1 MPVDPPVF
9 DSHVLTDIAHEYGTP
24 VWVYDAQT
32 IRDRIALL
40 HRFDVIRYAQKAN
53 ANTHLLRLMRAAGVR
68 VDAVSHGE
76 LVRSLAAGFTPP
88 EIVFTA
94 DLIDRPTRALVMH
107 HGIQVNCGSIDMIEA
122 LGAQSPGHAV
132 WLRIN
137 PGFGHGHSP
146 KTNTGGVHSKHGVWI
161 DAVPQA
167 LAAIARHG
175 LRLVGVHMHI
185 GSGPDYAHLAQVC
198 DAMVTAVERFGLD
211 VEAISAGG
219 GLPDLDDAAQI
230 GHYFALWDA
239 ARRRI
244 AAHLGHPVALEIE
257 PGRFLVAAAGV
268 LLTEVHAVKDTP
280 AHRFVLVDAGFN
292 DLVRPALYGSKH
304 PISMVAT
311 NAAAPARMLREVVV
325 AGPLCE
331 AGDVFTQSREGIL
344 APCRLP
350 DPRVGDLLALHEAGA
365 YGASMSSAYNS
376 RPLAPEVLVDGAEH
390 RCIRHRHTINALIA
404 LENPVPAPIC
414 DPALA

>member
-1 MPVDPPVF
+1 MPI
-9 DSHVLTDIAHEYGTP
+9 DSDVLTAIAHEFGTP

-40 HRFDVIRYAQKAN
+40 HRFDVVRYAQKAN

-94 DLIDRPTRALVMH
+94 DLIDRQTRALVMQ
-107 HGIQVNCGSIDMIEA
+107 HGIQVNCGSVDMIEA

-161 DAVPQA
+161 DDVPQA
-167 LAAIARHG
+167 LAAIRRHG

-185 GSGPDYAHLAQVC
+185 GSGTDYAHLAQVC
-198 DAMVTAVERFGLD
+198 DAMVAAVERFGLD

-219 GLPDLDDAAQI
+219 GLPDQHDAAQI
-230 GHYFALWDA
+230 DQYFALWDA
-239 ARRRI
+239 ARQRI
-244 AAHLGHPVALEIE
+244 AARLGHPIALEIE
-257 PGRFLVAAAGV
+257 PGRFLVAASGV

-292 DLVRPALYGSKH
+292 DLVRPAFYGSRH
-304 PISMVAT
+304 PISLVSTDAT
-311 NAAAPARMLREVVV
+311 SPPRALRDVVV

-331 AGDVFTQSREGIL
+331 AGDVFTQSREGML
-344 APCRLP
+344 APCCLP
-350 DPRVGDLLALHEAGA
+350 DPQVGDLLALHEAGA

-376 RPLAPEVLVDGAEH
+376 RPLAPEVLVDGAGH
-390 RCIRHRHTINALIA
+390 RCIRHRQSIDALIA
-404 LENPVPAPIC
+404 LETPVPTPIGNSTV
-414 DPALA
+414 A

>member
-1 MPVDPPVF
+1 MPI
-9 DSHVLTDIAHEYGTP
+9 DSNVLTAIAHEYGTP

-32 IRDRIALL
+32 IRARIALL

-53 ANTHLLRLMRAAGVR
+53 ANTHLLRLMRAAGVH

-94 DLIDRPTRALVMH
+94 DLIDRPTRALVTQ

-122 LGAQSPGHAV
+122 LGAQSPGHAM

-161 DAVPQA
+161 DQVPQA
-167 LAAIARHG
+167 LAAIRRHG

-185 GSGPDYAHLAQVC
+185 GSGTDYAHLAQVC
-198 DAMVTAVERFGLD
+198 DAMVKAVEDVELD

-230 GHYFALWDA
+230 DHYFALWDA
-239 ARRRI
+239 ARQRI
-244 AAHLGHPVALEIE
+244 AVHLGHPVALEVE
-257 PGRFLVAAAGV
+257 PGRFLVAASGL

-292 DLVRPALYGSKH
+292 DLVRPAFYGSRH
-304 PISMVAT
+304 PISLVST
-311 NAAAPARMLREVVV
+311 DAAGPPRALRDVVV

-331 AGDVFTQSREGIL
+331 AGDVFTQSRDGVL
-344 APCRLP
+344 VPCRLP
-350 DPRVGDLLALHEAGA
+350 EPQAGDLLALHEAGA
-365 YGASMSSAYNS
+365 YGASMSSVYNS
-376 RPLAPEVLVDGAEH
+376 RPLAPEVLVDGTGQ
-390 RCIRHRHTINALIA
+390 RCIRHRQTIDALIA
-404 LENPVPAPIC
+404 LETPVPAPIRNATM
-414 DPALA
+414 P